1 MNEDPANEDTARK
14 RFMILQALRLAGIV
28 QVVLGLAIAVDKLDL
43 PHIAGYLLI
52 ANGMVDTFLI
62 PVLLARRWKTPLP

>member
-1 MNEDPANEDTARK
+1 MNEDPARN
-14 RFMILQALRLAGIV
+14 RFLILQALRLAGIA
-28 QVVLGLAIAVDKLDL
+28 QVVLGLAITADKVAL

-62 PVLLARRWKTPLP
+62 PVLLARRWKSPLP